1 MGAGG
6 SEQQAGGLW
15 HVCGA
20 RAGAVARDQT
30 RREKRVEAGREKQ
43 GQCRPAAGVQA
54 SEPTHQEGDN
64 RACGRGRGPTTAR
77 LSREPESPRTG
88 LLGVPARSAQ
98 GAPPPS
104 RGSRR
109 PGCGRPAWHTAAL
122 RGQPGQARRGQYLW
136 RGPARVAATVAVAR
150 SPLHCRALW
159 RGGVSVSQRG
169 APRAAKGQAMCG
181 AVGGGGGQD
190 RPQVQTDSHGLA
202 TWPVGT
208 ERPSGTGWLGRE
220 APWDATQHRRRQ
232 APPGVDTRG
241 RGAHPHSPDSWLGS
255 REPCRW
261 PRPARPRLCFSCL
274 ARMRSILQGGRR
286 LSARWGG
293 AREPVAPP
301 TRHLLSFQL
310 GQRLL
315 LRPAVELDAL
325 EVGSVVEAEA
335 PVGQQRGWGISSG
348 SAWRPRSCAPTAAGA
363 QPTELNTRLVACC
376 FCERDPP
383 AASSLTG

>member
-122 RGQPGQARRGQYLW
+122 TGQPGQARRGQYLW

-181 AVGGGGGQD
+181 AVCGGGG
-190 RPQVQTDSHGLA
+190 RTDHKCRR
-202 TWPVGT
+202 TV
-208 ERPSGTGWLGRE
+208 TGWPRGPWGQRDQAAQGGWAGKPRGMPHSTDAGRLHQ
-220 APWDATQHRRRQ
+220 AWTHGDAGPIHTHLT
-232 APPGVDTRG
+232 PGWGPGSPAGGRG
-241 RGAHPHSPDSWLGS
+241 RPGHACASPAWPGCAPSCRAGGGS
-255 REPCRW
+255 
-261 PRPARPRLCFSCL
+261 A
-274 ARMRSILQGGRR
+274 QGGAGPESPWPHPRGTYC
-286 LSARWGG
+286 LFSWASDFSSALRW
-293 AREPVAPP
+293 
-301 TRHLLSFQL
+301 SSM
-310 GQRLL
+310 L
-315 LRPAVELDAL
+315 LRLAAL
-325 EVGSVVEAEA
+325 
-335 PVGQQRGWGISSG
+335 
-348 SAWRPRSCAPTAAGA
+348 
-363 QPTELNTRLVACC
+363 
-376 FCERDPP
+376 
-383 AASSLTG
+383 